1 MLMFLQN
8 PDTRSIVDSMY
19 FQVGK
24 RGADSIGLDNPCVG
38 PREIAQKFIKGD
50 MRIISDVWYPLMH
63 VVKPDH
69 LLHDGF

>member
-50 MRIISDVWYPLMH
+50 MRIISDV
-63 VVKPDH
+63 
-69 LLHDGF
+69 